1 MTKLVYSTIQR
12 SRMRDTA
19 RSILACGAVAG
30 PLFATVGLAQ
40 AFSRAGFDL
49 NQHTLSLLSNGD
61 LGWIQIAN
69 FVVSGAL
76 FVAAATGM
84 RRVVTSRRAA
94 TWGPRLI
101 AVFGAG
107 TVAAGAF
114 VPDPAYGFPLGT
126 PDSKPISVSWHGALH
141 YTIASLAFLA
151 LIVACF
157 VFAGRFRSLGQRGWA
172 ICSMLIGAL
181 LVVGVG
187 AISSGS
193 HNATAN
199 LSFVTAAL
207 LGFLWVSALA
217 TRDSVPRQGRRH
229 RCDRLGRPAS
239 RRPHQPLASTPT
251 RNHDRRMIL

>member
-1 MTKLVYSTIQR
+1 MTKLVDSTIQP
-12 SRMRDTA
+12 SRVSSTA
-19 RSILACGAVAG
+19 RSTLACGAVAG
-30 PLFATVGLAQ
+30 PLFVTVGLAQ

-84 RRVVTSRRAA
+84 RPVVTSGRAA

-107 TVAAGAF
+107 TAAAGAF
-114 VPDPAYGFPLGT
+114 VPDPAYGFPPGT
-126 PDSKPISVSWHGALH
+126 PASKPTSVSWHGALH
-141 YTIASLAFLA
+141 YTVASLAFLA

-157 VFAGRFRSLGQRGWA
+157 VFASRFRNLGQRAWA
-172 ICSMLIGAL
+172 TCSTLIGAL
-181 LVVGVG
+181 LIVGVG
-187 AISSGS
+187 AISSGA

-217 TRDSVPRQGRRH
+217 TQLRAEAGTPAPLRPPRSSSSKQ
-229 RCDRLGRPAS
+229 AS
-239 RRPHQPLASTPT
+239 APT
-251 RNHDRRMIL
+251 AG

>member
-1 MTKLVYSTIQR
+1 MS
-12 SRMRDTA
+12 STA
-19 RSILACGAVAG
+19 RSTLACGAVAG

-40 AFSRAGFDL
+40 ACSRAGFDL
-49 NQHTLSLLSNGD
+49 NQHTLSLLSNGG

-69 FVVSGAL
+69 FIVSGAL
-76 FVAAATGM
+76 FVAATTGM
-84 RRVVTSRRAA
+84 RRVVTSGRAA

-107 TVAAGAF
+107 TLAVGAF
-114 VPDPAYGFPLGT
+114 VPGPAYGFLPGT
-126 PDSKPISVSWHGALH
+126 PDRKPASVSWHGVFH

-157 VFAGRFRSLGQRGWA
+157 VFASRFRNLGQRGGA
-172 ICSMLIGAL
+172 TCSALIGAL
-181 LVVGVG
+181 LVIGVG

-193 HNATAN
+193 PNATAN

-217 TRDSVPRQGRRH
+217 ARLRSEAEAPAPRRSPRSTGRKQ
-229 RCDRLGRPAS
+229 AS
-239 RRPHQPLASTPT
+239 APT
-251 RNHDRRMIL
+251 AG

>member
-1 MTKLVYSTIQR
+1 MRNAPR
-12 SRMRDTA
+12 SA
-19 RSILACGAVAG
+19 LACGAAAG

-49 NQHTLSLLSNGD
+49 RQHTLSLLSNGG

-69 FVVSGAL
+69 FVVSGVL

-84 RRVVTSRRAA
+84 RGVLTSGRAA

-101 AVFGAG
+101 AVFGVG

-114 VPDPAYGFPLGT
+114 VPDPAYGFPPGS
-126 PDSKPISVSWHGALH
+126 PDGKPASVSWHGALH
-141 YTIASLAFLA
+141 YTIASLALLA

-157 VFAGRFRSLGQRGWA
+157 IFASRFRSLGQRGWA
-172 ICSMLIGAL
+172 AYSALIGAL

-187 AISSGS
+187 AVSSGA

-199 LSFVTAAL
+199 VSFVAAAL

-217 TRDSVPRQGRRH
+217 ARLRSEAAAPARRRSPR
-229 RCDRLGRPAS
+229 
-239 RRPHQPLASTPT
+239 STSSKEAYAPT
-251 RNHDRRMIL
+251 VR

>member
-1 MTKLVYSTIQR
+1 MAKLVHPITQR
-12 SRMRDTA
+12 SRMSNTA
-19 RSILACGAVAG
+19 RSTLAGGAVAG

-49 NQHTLSLLSNGD
+49 DQHTLSLLSNGG

-84 RRVVTSRRAA
+84 RRVVTSGRAA

-107 TVAAGAF
+107 TVAAGAL
-114 VPDPAYGFPLGT
+114 VPDPAYGFPPGT
-126 PDSKPISVSWHGALH
+126 PDGRPASVTWHGALH
-141 YTIASLAFLA
+141 YTVASLAFLA

-157 VFAGRFRSLGQRGWA
+157 VFASRFRNLGQRGWA
-172 ICSMLIGAL
+172 ASSALIGAL
-181 LVVGVG
+181 LIVGVG

-199 LSFVTAAL
+199 LGFVTAAL

-217 TRDSVPRQGRRH
+217 ARLRAGAEALAPLRSPRATSSKQ
-229 RCDRLGRPAS
+229 AS
-239 RRPHQPLASTPT
+239 APT
-251 RNHDRRMIL
+251 AG